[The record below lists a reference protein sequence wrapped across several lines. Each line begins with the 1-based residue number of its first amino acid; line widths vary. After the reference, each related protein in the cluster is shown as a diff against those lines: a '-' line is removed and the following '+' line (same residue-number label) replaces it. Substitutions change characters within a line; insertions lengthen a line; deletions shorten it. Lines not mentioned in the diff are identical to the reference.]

1 MENRTH
7 RERRD
12 RELTRKSTEA
22 TRGAQKNHR
31 TTPGWHKTDSHR
43 RSSTIRRRARS
54 IGRRRSQGTVVRPA
68 ARYLDPETHCINTS
82 RAQDIRR
89 SMKEMSRNRARNS
102 PNPQTKEPAR
112 IWRDRRDKPC
122 WRISLGTKVPMTM
135 TLTHLGPSWDC
146 LQALMRQATSS
157 YIMNKPMGR
166 SLGSRN
172 PRRESAV

>member
-22 TRGAQKNHR
+22 ARGVQKNR
-31 TTPGWHKTDSHR
+31 RMTPGWHKTDSHR
-43 RSSTIRRRARS
+43 RSSTIHRQARL

-68 ARYLDPETHCINTS
+68 AKCLDPETHCTNTS

-89 SMKEMSRNRARNS
+89 SMKEMSRNRARDS
-102 PNPQTKEPAR
+102 PTPQTEESAR
-112 IWRDRRDKPC
+112 IVRDRRDKPC
-122 WRISLGTKVPMTM
+122 WRISSGNKVPMTM

-157 YIMNKPMGR
+157 YIMNTPMGR